1 MVVNVKISNI
11 SILKDN
17 KGMCKGSQ
25 RPNAQANAIENF
37 HKSNFGFIC
46 NDFITRVY
54 CQAL

>member
-46 NDFITRVY
+46 NDFITRV
-54 CQAL
+54 